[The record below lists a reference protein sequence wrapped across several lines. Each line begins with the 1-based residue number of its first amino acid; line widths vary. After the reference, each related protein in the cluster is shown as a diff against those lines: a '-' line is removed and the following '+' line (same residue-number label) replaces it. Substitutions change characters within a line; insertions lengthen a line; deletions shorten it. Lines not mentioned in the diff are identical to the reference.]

1 MEFNFSKEIVLEND
15 RVILRPVTLTD
26 CKHLE
31 RIALA
36 DKNLLQYSPK
46 QIYTRELLDA
56 YIQNALA
63 ERNDKTRYSFSIYC
77 KEHEAYAGSTT
88 YMNVS
93 AADDRLEIGATW
105 LGREFQGTGLN
116 RQCKYLL
123 LHHAFEIIGAHR
135 VEFRTDERNMQ
146 SRTAIEKIGGKFE
159 GCLREHMVLPDG
171 YRRNTYCYSILKAEW
186 DAMKGNFLKQIS

>member
-1 MEFNFSKEIVLEND
+1 MEFNFLNDIVLEND
-15 RVILRPVTLTD
+15 WVVLRPTALAD

-36 DKNLLQYSPK
+36 DKSLLQYSPK
-46 QIYTRELLDA
+46 EINTTGLLDA
-56 YIQNALA
+56 YIQSALV
-63 ERNDKTRYSFSIYC
+63 ERSNNTRYSFSIYC
-77 KEHEAYAGSTT
+77 KEHEAYAGSTA
-88 YMNVS
+88 YLNVS

-105 LGREFQGTGLN
+105 LGREFQGTGVN

-146 SRTAIEKIGGKFE
+146 SRRAIEKIGGKFE
-159 GCLREHMVLPDG
+159 GCLREHTVLSDG
-171 YRRNTYCYSILKAEW
+171 HRRNTHCYSILKTEW
-186 DAMKGNFLKQIS
+186 DVIKRNF